1 MIPWDPPGPYIVAFT
16 TREGGVSNGEF
27 ASLNLGSR
35 DDDPARIAENRRL
48 ACESLGLD
56 HERLAVNWQRH
67 TGRAVRAR
75 PGGRGEVADGLW
87 TDEPGLP
94 LLALAADCVPIA
106 IVRTSGAP
114 ALAVVHAGWRG
125 LAAGVVE
132 ASAGSLGGGES
143 AAIVGPS
150 IGPCC
155 YRVGAEVS
163 ERFDP
168 DLTHDDRLDLWTAAE
183 RALFRA
189 GVESV
194 DRVEVC
200 TRCHPEQFF
209 SHRYSGPRHGAQGV
223 IGAVSA

>member
-1 MIPWDPPGPYIVAFT
+1 
-16 TREGGVSNGEF
+16 
-27 ASLNLGSR
+27 
-35 DDDPARIAENRRL
+35 
-48 ACESLGLD
+48 
-56 HERLAVNWQRH
+56 
-67 TGRAVRAR
+67 
-75 PGGRGEVADGLW
+75 VADGLW

-106 IVRTSGAP
+106 IARARGAP

-132 ASAGSLGGGES
+132 ASAGSLGGGET

-155 YRVGAEVS
+155 YRVGPEVS
-163 ERFDP
+163 ERFDA
-168 DLTHDDRLDLWTAAE
+168 DLTHEGKLDLWTAAE
-183 RALFRA
+183 RALSRA

-194 DRVEVC
+194 ERVDVC

-223 IGAVSA
+223 IGAVAE